1 MGIVIF
7 NHLPHNVRELSNDV
21 KNFKLVTRNFLL
33 KESFYAI
40 NEYLEWSVK
49 RNQNPL

>member
-7 NHLPHNVRELSNDV
+7 NHLPHNIREISNDL
-21 KNFKLVTRNFLL
+21 KNFEFVTKNFIL
-33 KESFYAI
+33 KESFYSI
-40 NEYLEWSVK
+40 NEYLEWSIK